1 LHHRVPF
8 AVPTL
13 LACLILA
20 GSAHAQSPDR
30 WVADADEA
38 RATLPAATGDH
49 SVTGAVMACAEQRW
63 TLRLEVADPDGL
75 APGEGTLTIGT
86 QPPYEAAATVEDE
99 RLVLAVPSQA
109 IEPIKAGLRLALAF
123 EGPLAQAVGAP
134 SFPLRG
140 SRLALQDVEEACS
153 RPDMSAYDE
162 VAFSRYSPHIA
173 LARTLRQ
180 ADIEAFTASTTLQA
194 ELTAAMVDF
203 GSGRR
208 VLFTRICGAS
218 SWYFGLT
225 GCNVTGFAEERE
237 DAAQEGPQD
246 APNEVDT
253 DAAEADTGDA
263 AQPDGA
269 IPGEA
274 PAATWRI
281 VYDSEGVL
289 LHVDPLRAGRE
300 WPDLVTLPL
309 KGTAEMSR
317 WRWDGAS
324 YTLLDPSG

>member
-1 LHHRVPF
+1 MRHRAPS

-13 LACLILA
+13 LAGLILA

-38 RATLPAATGDH
+38 RATLPAATGEH
-49 SVTGAVMACAEQRW
+49 AVTGAVMACAEQRW
-63 TLRLEVADPDGL
+63 TLRLEVADAEGL
-75 APGEGTLTIGT
+75 IPGEGTLTIGT

-203 GSGRR
+203 GADRR

-225 GCNVTGFAEERE
+225 GCNVTGFVEERE
-237 DAAQEGPQD
+237 DAAAQGAGADPTDEVEADAEGASPAD
-246 APNEVDT
+246 
-253 DAAEADTGDA
+253 DAAPE
-263 AQPDGA
+263 
-269 IPGEA
+269 EA

-317 WRWDGAS
+317 WRWDGGS

>member
-1 LHHRVPF
+1 LHHRVPSAF
-8 AVPTL
+8 PTL
-13 LACLILA
+13 LAGLILA

-30 WVADADEA
+30 WVAEADEA
-38 RATLPAATGDH
+38 RATLPAATGEH
-49 SVTGAVMACAEQRW
+49 SVTGAAMACAEQRW
-63 TLRLEVADPDGL
+63 TLRLEVADPDVL
-75 APGEGTLTIGT
+75 EPGEATLTIGT
-86 QPPYEAAATVEDE
+86 QPPYEAAATVEDAL
-99 RLVLAVPSQA
+99 LVLAVPAQA
-109 IEPIKAGLRLALAF
+109 IEPIKAGLRLELAF
-123 EGPLAQAVGAP
+123 EGPLAQTVGAP

-180 ADIEAFTASTTLQA
+180 DDIEAFTASTTLQA

-237 DAAQEGPQD
+237 DAAQEGAAENPTD
-246 APNEVDT
+246 EVD
-253 DAAEADTGDA
+253 ADTVGA
-263 AQPDGA
+263 AQPDNA
-269 IPGEA
+269 APGEA
-274 PAATWRI
+274 PAANWRI

-317 WRWDGAS
+317 WRWEGGS